1 MWRLEKFDKTTHLL
15 VADYPLHNMS
25 ADIVEKIL
33 DTTDDE
39 HELPIGIRQHD
50 VPLSKASD
58 FAAYMDEP
66 FTVDENCEY
75 EVGYSSD

>member
-1 MWRLEKFDKTTHLL
+1 
-15 VADYPLHNMS
+15 MS

-33 DTTDDE
+33 GATDAE

-50 VPLSKASD
+50 VPLYKASE
-58 FAAYMDEP
+58 FAAFMDEI
-66 FTVDENCEY
+66 FILDENCEY